1 MFGRFTVKVA
11 FGTSFGAVA
20 SLSRTRRTAQRRA
33 RVCRGSAPRRYAT
46 GGSCVTCCPK
56 EDLVGVVDASSR
68 RCMLVL
74 LLILSVLLHLLI
86 ELFLLGVLRAGEV
99 MR

>member
-1 MFGRFTVKVA
+1 MFDRFTVKVA

-20 SLSRTRRTAQRRA
+20 SLSRTRRAAVRRA
-33 RVCRGSAPRRYAT
+33 CVCRGSARRRYAA
-46 GGSCVTCCPK
+46 GGPSVTCSPK
-56 EDLVGVVDASSR
+56 EDLVSIVDTSSR

-74 LLILSVLLHLLI
+74 LLILGVLLHLLV
-86 ELFLLGVLRAGEV
+86 ELFLLGTLTAGEV